1 MRIIT
6 KIEVHNSNMVVNDYS
21 ITLQNG
27 LFEFVADSVNDFIKR
42 INNFLPSLEVYNEL
56 PDEEK
61 ELLSDTTINS
71 DIVRTLNKRIN
82 NNDDTAITI
91 YRSDVDRVINS
102 RRRYCSRYFKIMCK
116 IKE

>member
-6 KIEVHNSNMVVNDYS
+6 KIEVHNSSMVVNDYS

-27 LFEFVADSVNDFIKR
+27 LFEFVADSVDDFIKR
-42 INNFLPSLEVYNEL
+42 INNLLPSLEVYNEL

-61 ELLSDTTINS
+61 ELLSDITINS

-91 YRSDVDRVINS
+91 YRSDINRVINS